1 MKSPIQIATAGLLI
15 VLSGCQK
22 NPKLGRVDVD
32 LYIHPE
38 SASPDDVL
46 LQTAIRR
53 GLDADD
59 QTRQRVHVRVV
70 GMQVVLTG
78 NVSRAV
84 ASKRAADIALA
95 TQVRINDGPVL
106 QTDAARLKNLIV
118 VGNQ

>member
-1 MKSPIQIATAGLLI
+1 MRILKCAAAGLLI
-15 VLSGCQK
+15 LLCGCQR

-38 SASPDDVL
+38 SASSDDIL

-53 GLDADD
+53 GLEADE

-70 GMQVVLTG
+70 ATLVVLTG
-78 NVSRAV
+78 NVAKEP
-84 ASKRAADIALA
+84 AKKRAAEIALT
-95 TQVRINDGPVL
+95 TQVQINQGEILKADSGH
-106 QTDAARLKNLIV
+106 LKNLIT